1 MNHAPEV
8 PEELTRH
15 IDRAIRALEHTDMRA
30 ANEALEEACVAAN
43 HGRGNERHRAEH
55 RADARHPFVDG
66 PGG

>member
-1 MNHAPEV
+1 MNHASEV

-43 HGRGNERHRAEH
+43 HGRGNDRHWAEH